1 MMPTSSGRTRVGGV
15 ANEHLNR
22 KGIHMSAERLIGE
35 MESVAREAED
45 LIKATSGEVS
55 DKVREAR
62 TRLTG
67 ALETARVTADR
78 CKERAIAGA
87 QATDKLIRENPYQTM
102 GIALAAGLLV
112 GVLVNRSGNGRS

>member
-1 MMPTSSGRTRVGGV
+1 
-15 ANEHLNR
+15 
-22 KGIHMSAERLIGE
+22 
-35 MESVAREAED
+35 